1 MSRLAFFYP
10 HGHGAH
16 NEPGHPERPER
27 VEAIRS
33 ALKSAG
39 WWDVFIHLDPF
50 DLDDDVLYAIHN
62 PAYIDV
68 LQSACERGRHLD
80 ADTYTTPESW
90 RLALNAAGGA
100 ISTASYVWASD
111 DPQTAENKSKG
122 LALTRP
128 PGHHATP
135 DRGMGF
141 CLLNNVALAAEH
153 LLRCEGAS
161 RVAIVDLDLHHGNG
175 TQDIFWRRSDV
186 LYISTHQS
194 PLYPG
199 TGNINDV
206 GGGPG
211 EGFTANFPL
220 PPATGDE
227 GFLSIMD
234 SYIVPLIDR
243 FMPDMILVSYGFDT
257 HWMDPLGHLQ
267 LSAQGYGRLIRKLK
281 DWADQHCVG
290 RIALFLE
297 GGYDLEAGK
306 ACTLAAVAA
315 LLDSPFE
322 DDLGPAPRPE
332 GKSWQVVARQA
343 GEIWKI

>member
-1 MSRLAFFYP
+1 MSRLALFYP
-10 HGHGAH
+10 HGHEAH

-27 VEAIRS
+27 VEAIRD

-39 WWDVFIHLDPF
+39 LWDEFIHLDPTGVE
-50 DLDDDVLYAIHN
+50 DSVLYAIHA

-68 LQSACERGRHLD
+68 LQSACEQGRHLD

-90 RLALNAAGGA
+90 RLAVNAAGGA
-100 ISTASYVWASD
+100 ISVASHVWGSGD
-111 DPQTAENKSKG
+111 TQTAEINSKG
-122 LALTRP
+122 MALTRP
-128 PGHHATP
+128 PGHHATT

-153 LLRCEGAS
+153 LLRNKGAS

-175 TQDIFWRRSDV
+175 TQDIFWKRRDV
-186 LYISTHQS
+186 FYISTHQS

-199 TGNINDV
+199 TGHLNDV
-206 GGGPG
+206 GAGPG
-211 EGFTANFPL
+211 EGYTANFPL

-227 GFLSIMD
+227 GFLYILE
-234 SYIVPLIDR
+234 SYIVPILDR
-243 FMPDMILVSYGFDT
+243 FEPDMILISYGFDT

-267 LSAQGYGRLIRKLK
+267 LSARGYGRLIRILS
-281 DWADQHCVG
+281 DWADINCSG
-290 RIALFLE
+290 RIAIFLE

-315 LLDSPFE
+315 LLDHPFQ
-322 DDLGPAPRPE
+322 DDLGPSPRPE
-332 GKSWQVVARQA
+332 GKSWQGVAREA